1 MKIDTEVYWAGS
13 PREEEMNMLRR
24 QFLVTTVLVAASFSL
39 SFAAQAATPK
49 DQLVIATNMSS
60 MRGLDPNELNQLE
73 AAEIVANLYERLIV
87 LPADD
92 ITKPMPGLAESWT
105 VSDDGK
111 TFTFKIRSG
120 VTFHSGNA
128 LTAKDVEWSLRRLVK
143 LGLAPS
149 TDLRQWG
156 FKEENVDSLIKA
168 TDDTTL
174 VVQTPEVWNPNLILF
189 SLASFSTSIF
199 DSKLLAEHDKDGD
212 LGREFLQTNDAGS
225 GPYSLRTWRVNDLL
239 IADAFKDY
247 WQGAPKMRRV
257 ILRHLPESAGQ
268 RLQLEAGD
276 VDVATRLS
284 STDLA
289 ALDSSGTVEIQKTPG
304 FGFYYLALNQK
315 DEVLS
320 NPTVREAFRY
330 LIDYDG
336 LSNTVMKY
344 YGVKQQTIIP
354 AGLPGADDT
363 NPYKLDIDK
372 AKALLAEAGY
382 PDGFTKV
389 YYATPVTPEYE
400 VAQSLQANAAKAGI
414 KLDLQGG
421 DHIGKFRARDF
432 ELFSARSGERL
443 PDPHAVLQ
451 SYATNA
457 NNTDEAKLTG
467 LNAWR
472 TAWDV
477 PKDIQDM
484 VIAAAHETDPAKRKE
499 LYTKINK
506 AYLESSPALI
516 TSFLRT
522 DAKAVRKEVK
532 GYVGHSTWLTRW
544 DTVSKGE

>member
-1 MKIDTEVYWAGS
+1 MHI
-13 PREEEMNMLRR
+13 LRR
-24 QFLVTTVLVAASFSL
+24 HFLITTALVAASL
-39 SFAAQAATPK
+39 AVPVAADAATPR
-49 DQLVIATNMSS
+49 DQLVIAVNMSS

-73 AAEIVANLYERLIV
+73 SAEVVANLYERLIV

-92 ITKPMPGLAESWT
+92 VTKPMPGLAESWS

-111 TFTFKIRSG
+111 TFTFKIRPD
-120 VTFHSGNA
+120 VTFHSGNP

-149 TDLRQWG
+149 VDLRQWG
-156 FKEENVDSLIKA
+156 FKEDNVDSLIKA
-168 TDDTTL
+168 TDESTL
-174 VVQTPEVWNPNLILF
+174 VLQTPEVWNPNLILY
-189 SLASFSTSIF
+189 SLASFSTSIL
-199 DSKLLAEHDKDGD
+199 DSALLAEHEKNGD
-212 LGREFLQTNDAGS
+212 MGREFLQTNDAGS

-239 IADAFKDY
+239 ISDAFEDY

-257 ILRHLPESAGQ
+257 ILRHIPESSGQ

-289 ALDSSGTVEIQKTPG
+289 AVESGGQVDIQKTPG
-304 FGFYYLALNQK
+304 YGFYYLALNQK
-315 DEVLS
+315 DEILS
-320 NPTVREAFRY
+320 NPKVREAFRY

-336 LSNTVMKY
+336 LADTVMKY
-344 YGVKQQTIIP
+344 YGIKQQTIVP
-354 AGLPGADDT
+354 AGLPGASDS

-372 AKALLAEAGY
+372 AKQLLSEAGY
-382 PDGFTKV
+382 PNGFSKV

-421 DHIGKFRARDF
+421 DHIGKFRTREF
-432 ELFSARSGERL
+432 EIFSARSGERL
-443 PDPHAVLQ
+443 PDPHAVLA
-451 SYATNA
+451 SYGTNA
-457 NNTDEAKLTG
+457 NNSDDAKLAG
-467 LNAWR
+467 LLAWR

-484 VIAAAHETDPAKRKE
+484 VTAAAHETDQAKRTA
-499 LYTKINK
+499 LYAKINQ
-506 AYLESSPALI
+506 AYLDASPALI
-516 TSFLRT
+516 TSFQRT
-522 DAKAVRKEVK
+522 DAKAVRKDIK

-544 DTVSKGE
+544 DSVSKGK

>member
-1 MKIDTEVYWAGS
+1 MKIQ
-13 PREEEMNMLRR
+13 RR
-24 QFLVTTVLVAASFSL
+24 GLLISSALVAASL
-39 SFAAQAATPK
+39 MMPLAAAAATPK

-60 MRGLDPNELNQLE
+60 MRGLDPNEINQLE

-87 LPADD
+87 LPAND
-92 ITKPMPGLAESWT
+92 ITKPAPGVAESWN
-105 VSDDGK
+105 VSPDGK
-111 TFTFKIRSG
+111 TFTFKIRPG
-120 VTFHSGNA
+120 IKFHSGNP

-149 TDLRQWG
+149 VDLRQWG
-156 FKEENVDSLIKA
+156 FTDKNVDDLIKA
-168 TDDTTL
+168 SDDST
-174 VVQTPEVWNPNLILF
+174 VVIQTPSLWNPNLILY
-189 SLASFSTSIF
+189 SLASFSTSIL
-199 DSKLLAEHDKDGD
+199 DSKFLVEHEKDGD
-212 LGREFLQTNDAGS
+212 MGREFLQANDAGS
-225 GPYSLRTWRVNDLL
+225 GPYALRTWRVNDLL
-239 IADAFKDY
+239 IADANKDY

-257 ILRHLPESAGQ
+257 VLRHMPESSGQ

-289 ALDSSGTVEIQKTPG
+289 AVEAGGKADIQKTPG

-315 DEVLS
+315 DEILS
-320 NPTVREAFRY
+320 NPKVREAFRY

-336 LSNTVMKY
+336 LANTVMKY
-344 YGVKQQTIIP
+344 YGIKQQTIIP
-354 AGLPGADDT
+354 AGLPGASEV
-363 NPYKLDIDK
+363 NPYKLDIEK
-372 AKALLAEAGY
+372 AKQLLTEAGY
-382 PDGFTKV
+382 PNGFSKV

-400 VAQSLQANAAKAGI
+400 VAQSLQANAAKAGV

-421 DHIGKFRARDF
+421 DHIGKFRTREF
-432 ELFSARSGERL
+432 EIFSARSGERL
-443 PDPHAVLQ
+443 PDPHAILQ

-457 NNTDEAKLTG
+457 NNSDDAKLTG

-484 VIAAAHETDPAKRKE
+484 VTTAAHETDQQKRAD
-499 LYTKINK
+499 LYAKINK
-506 AYLESSPALI
+506 AYLESSPPLI

-532 GYVGHSTWLTRW
+532 GYLGHSTWLTRW

>member
-1 MKIDTEVYWAGS
+1 MT
-13 PREEEMNMLRR
+13 MFRR
-24 QFLVTTVLVAASFSL
+24 QFLVTTALVAAT
-39 SFAAQAATPK
+39 FAAPLSGMAATPK

-87 LPADD
+87 LPADN

-120 VTFHSGNA
+120 VTFHSGNP
-128 LTAKDVEWSLRRLVK
+128 LTAKDAEWSLRRLVK

-156 FKEENVDSLIKA
+156 FKEDNVDGLIKA
-168 TDDTTL
+168 TDDSTL
-174 VVQTPEVWNPNLILF
+174 VVQAPEVWNPNLILY

-199 DSKLLAEHDKDGD
+199 DSKLLAEHDKGGD

-225 GPYSLRTWRVNDLL
+225 GPFSLRSWRVNDLL
-239 IADAFKDY
+239 IADGFKSY

-284 STDLA
+284 SSDLG
-289 ALDSSGTVEIQKTPG
+289 ALDSGGKVTIQKTPG

-315 DEVLS
+315 DEILS
-320 NPTVREAFRY
+320 NPKVREAFRY

-344 YGVKQQTIIP
+344 YGIKQQTIIP
-354 AGLPGADDT
+354 AGLPGASDS
-363 NPYKLDIDK
+363 NPYKLDIEK

-382 PDGFTKV
+382 PNGFSKV

-421 DHIGKFRARDF
+421 DHIGKFRSREF

-457 NNTDEAKLTG
+457 NNSDEAKLTG

-472 TAWDV
+472 TGWDV
-477 PKDIQDM
+477 PKDIQEM
-484 VIAAAHETDPAKRKE
+484 VTAAAHETDQAKRTG
-499 LYTKINK
+499 LYAKINK
-506 AYLESSPALI
+506 AYLEASPALV

-522 DAKAVRKEVK
+522 DAKAVNKNVT
-532 GYVGHSTWLTRW
+532 GYVGHPTWLTRW
-544 DTVSKGE
+544 DTVTKGE

>member
-1 MKIDTEVYWAGS
+1 MTMKKRSFLIASAMVASTFLMPAG
-13 PREEEMNMLRR
+13 
-24 QFLVTTVLVAASFSL
+24 AY
-39 SFAAQAATPK
+39 AATPE

-60 MRGLDPNELNQLE
+60 MRGLDPNEINQLE
-73 AAEIVANLYERLIV
+73 SAEVVANLYERLIV
-87 LPADD
+87 LSAED
-92 ITKPMPGLAESWT
+92 ITRPQPGIAESWT

-111 TFTFKIRSG
+111 SFTFKVRSG
-120 VTFHSGNA
+120 VKFHSGNP

-149 TDLRQWG
+149 VDLRQWG
-156 FKEENVDSLIKA
+156 LTDKNVDELVKA
-168 TDDTTL
+168 TDDKT
-174 VVQTPEVWNPNLILF
+174 VVLQTPQVWNPNLILF
-189 SLASFSTSIF
+189 SLASFSTSIL
-199 DSKLLAEHDKDGD
+199 DSKLLIGNEKNGD

-239 IADAFKDY
+239 ISDAFKDY

-257 ILRHLPESAGQ
+257 VLRHMPESSGQ

-289 ALDSSGTVEIQKTPG
+289 AIEAGGKADVQKTPG

-315 DEVLS
+315 DEILS
-320 NPTVREAFRY
+320 NPKVREAFRY

-336 LSNTVMKY
+336 LANTVMKY
-344 YGVKQQTIIP
+344 YGIKQQTIIP
-354 AGLPGADDT
+354 GGLPGASSE

-372 AKALLAEAGY
+372 AKQLLTEAGY
-382 PDGFTKV
+382 PNGFSKV
-389 YYATPVTPEYE
+389 YFATPVTPEYE

-421 DHIGKFRARDF
+421 DHIGKFRNREF
-432 ELFSARSGERL
+432 EIFSARTGERL
-443 PDPHAVLQ
+443 PDPHAVLA
-451 SYATNA
+451 SYATNP
-457 NNTDEAKLTG
+457 NNADDAKLSG
-467 LNAWR
+467 LMAWR

-477 PKDIQDM
+477 PEDIQKM
-484 VIAAAHETDPAKRKE
+484 VTAAAHETDQQKRTD
-499 LYTKINK
+499 LYARINK
-506 AYLESSPALI
+506 AYLAASPALI
-516 TSFLRT
+516 TSFQRT

-544 DTVSKGE
+544 DTVSKDK

>member
-1 MKIDTEVYWAGS
+1 MLGRKKMKIQ
-13 PREEEMNMLRR
+13 RR
-24 QFLVTTVLVAASFSL
+24 GLLISSALVAASL
-39 SFAAQAATPK
+39 MMPLAAAAATPK

-60 MRGLDPNELNQLE
+60 MRGLDPNEINQLE

-87 LPADD
+87 LPAND
-92 ITKPMPGLAESWT
+92 ITKPAPGVAESWN
-105 VSDDGK
+105 VSPDGK

-120 VTFHSGNA
+120 IKFHSGNP

-149 TDLRQWG
+149 VDLRQWG
-156 FKEENVDSLIKA
+156 FTDKNVDDLIKA
-168 TDDTTL
+168 SDDST
-174 VVQTPEVWNPNLILF
+174 VVIQTPSLWNPNLILY
-189 SLASFSTSIF
+189 SLASFSTSIL
-199 DSKLLAEHDKDGD
+199 DSKFLVEHEKDGD
-212 LGREFLQTNDAGS
+212 MGREFLQANDAGS
-225 GPYSLRTWRVNDLL
+225 GPYALRTWRVNDLL
-239 IADAFKDY
+239 IADANKDY

-257 ILRHLPESAGQ
+257 VLRHMPESSGQ

-289 ALDSSGTVEIQKTPG
+289 AVEAGGKANIQKTPG

-315 DEVLS
+315 DEILS
-320 NPTVREAFRY
+320 NPKVREAFRY

-336 LSNTVMKY
+336 LANTVMKY
-344 YGVKQQTIIP
+344 YGIKQQTIIP
-354 AGLPGADDT
+354 AGLPGSSEV
-363 NPYKLDIDK
+363 NPYKLDIEK
-372 AKALLAEAGY
+372 AKQLLTEAGY
-382 PDGFTKV
+382 PNGFSKV

-400 VAQSLQANAAKAGI
+400 VAQSLQANAAKAGV

-421 DHIGKFRARDF
+421 DHIGKFRTREF
-432 ELFSARSGERL
+432 EIFSARSGERL
-443 PDPHAVLQ
+443 PDPHAILQ

-457 NNTDEAKLTG
+457 NNSDDAKLTG

-472 TAWDV
+472 AAWDV

-484 VIAAAHETDPAKRKE
+484 VTAAAHETDQQKRAD
-499 LYTKINK
+499 LYAKINK
-506 AYLESSPALI
+506 AYLESSPPLI

-532 GYVGHSTWLTRW
+532 GYLGHSTWLTRW

>member
-1 MKIDTEVYWAGS
+1 MK
-13 PREEEMNMLRR
+13 MLRR
-24 QFLVTTVLVAASFSL
+24 HFWMTTAIAAAIL
-39 SFAAQAATPK
+39 AAPIAATAATPE
-49 DQLVIATNMSS
+49 DQLVIALTMSS
-60 MRGLDPNELNQLE
+60 MRGLDPNEINQLE
-73 AAEIVANLYERLIV
+73 AAEVVANLYERLVV
-87 LPADD
+87 LPAEN
-92 ITKPMPGLAESWT
+92 ITQPAPGLAESWT

-120 VTFHSGNA
+120 VKFHSGNT

-149 TDLRQWG
+149 VDLRQWG
-156 FKEENVDSLIKA
+156 FKEDNVDSLIKA

-174 VVQTPEVWNPNLILF
+174 VLQTPEVWSPNLILF
-189 SLASFSTSIF
+189 SLASFSTSIL
-199 DSKLLAEHDKDGD
+199 DSALLAQHEKNADM
-212 LGREFLQTNDAGS
+212 GREFLQTNDAGS
-225 GPYSLRTWRVNDLL
+225 GPYSLRTWRSNDLL

-247 WQGAPKMRRV
+247 WQGEPKMQRV
-257 ILRHLPESAGQ
+257 ILRHLPESAAQ

-284 STDLA
+284 STDLN
-289 ALDSSGTVEIQKTPG
+289 ALDQGDKVTIQKTPG

-315 DEVLS
+315 DEILS
-320 NPTVREAFRY
+320 NPKVRDAFRY

-336 LSNTVMKY
+336 LAGTVMKY
-344 YGVKQQTIIP
+344 YGIKQQTIAP
-354 AGLPGADDT
+354 QGLPGSIDE
-363 NPYKLDIDK
+363 NPYKLDIEK
-372 AKALLAEAGY
+372 AKQLLVEAGY
-382 PDGFTKV
+382 PDGFSKV

-414 KLDLQGG
+414 KLELQGG
-421 DHIGKFRARDF
+421 DHIGKFRSREF
-432 ELFSARSGERL
+432 EIFSARSGERL

-457 NNTDEAKLTG
+457 NNSDEAKLTG

-484 VIAAAHETDPAKRKE
+484 VAAAAHETDQAKRAE

-506 AYLESSPALI
+506 AYLAASPALV
-516 TSFLRT
+516 TSFRRT
-522 DAKAVRKEVK
+522 DAKAVRKEVM

>member
-1 MKIDTEVYWAGS
+1 MMTSA
-13 PREEEMNMLRR
+13 
-24 QFLVTTVLVAASFSL
+24 LVAASF
-39 SFAAQAATPK
+39 AAPVSPFAATPK
-49 DQLVIATNMSS
+49 DQLVIAVNMSS
-60 MRGLDPNELNQLE
+60 MRGLDPNEINQLE
-73 AAEIVANLYERLIV
+73 SAEVVANLYERLIV

-92 ITKPMPGLAESWT
+92 ITKPTPGLAESWA
-105 VSDDGK
+105 VSEDGQ
-111 TFTFKIRSG
+111 TFTFKIRKG

-156 FKEENVDSLIKA
+156 FKEDNVDGLIRA
-168 TDDTTL
+168 TDDFT
-174 VVQTPEVWNPNLILF
+174 VEVKTPEVWNSNLVLY
-189 SLASFSTSIF
+189 SLASFSTSIL
-199 DSKLLAEHDKDGD
+199 DSKLLAQHDKGGD
-212 LGREFLQTNDAGS
+212 LGREVLQTSDAGS
-225 GPYSLRTWRVNDLL
+225 GPYSLKTWRANDIL

-257 ILRHLPESAGQ
+257 ILRHLPESATQ

-276 VDVATRLS
+276 VDVASRLS
-284 STDLA
+284 SSDLGS
-289 ALDSSGTVEIQKTPG
+289 LDQGGKVVIQKTPG

-315 DEVLS
+315 DEILS
-320 NPTVREAFRY
+320 NQKVREAFRY

-336 LSNTVMKY
+336 LAATVMKY
-344 YGVKQQTIIP
+344 YGIKQQSIIP
-354 AGLPGADDT
+354 VGLPGAIDD
-363 NPYKLDIDK
+363 NPYKLDIEK
-372 AKALLAEAGY
+372 AKQLLTEAGY
-382 PDGFTKV
+382 PNGFSKV

-414 KLDLQGG
+414 KLDLQAG
-421 DHIGKFRARDF
+421 DHIGKFRTREF
-432 ELFSARSGERL
+432 EVFSARSGERL

-457 NNTDEAKLTG
+457 NNSDEAKLTG

-477 PKDIQDM
+477 PKDIQKL
-484 VIAAAHETDPAKRKE
+484 VTAAAHETDQAKRAG
-499 LYTKINK
+499 LYTEINK
-506 AYLESSPALI
+506 AYLASSPALV
-516 TSFLRT
+516 TSFQRT
-522 DAKAVRKEVK
+522 DARAVRKNVE

>member
-1 MKIDTEVYWAGS
+1 MLGRKKMKIQ
-13 PREEEMNMLRR
+13 RR
-24 QFLVTTVLVAASFSL
+24 GLLISSALVAVSL
-39 SFAAQAATPK
+39 MMPLAAAAATPK

-60 MRGLDPNELNQLE
+60 MRGLDPNEINQLE

-92 ITKPMPGLAESWT
+92 ITKPAPGVAESWS
-105 VSDDGK
+105 VSPDGK

-120 VTFHSGNA
+120 IKFHSGNP

-149 TDLRQWG
+149 VDLRQWG
-156 FKEENVDSLIKA
+156 FTDKNVDDLIKA
-168 TDDTTL
+168 SDDTT
-174 VVQTPEVWNPNLILF
+174 VVLQTPSLWNPNLILY
-189 SLASFSTSIF
+189 SLASFSTSIL
-199 DSKLLAEHDKDGD
+199 DSKFLAEHEKDGD
-212 LGREFLQTNDAGS
+212 MGREFLQANDAGS
-225 GPYSLRTWRVNDLL
+225 GPYALRTWRVNDLL
-239 IADAFKDY
+239 IADANKDY

-257 ILRHLPESAGQ
+257 VLRHMPESSGQ

-289 ALDSSGTVEIQKTPG
+289 AVESGGKADIQKTPG

-315 DEVLS
+315 DEILS
-320 NPTVREAFRY
+320 NPKVREAFRY

-336 LSNTVMKY
+336 LANTVMKY
-344 YGVKQQTIIP
+344 YGIKQQTIIP
-354 AGLPGADDT
+354 AGLPGASEV
-363 NPYKLDIDK
+363 NPYKLDIEK
-372 AKALLAEAGY
+372 AKQLLAEAGY
-382 PDGFTKV
+382 PNGFSKV

-421 DHIGKFRARDF
+421 DHIGKFRTREF
-432 ELFSARSGERL
+432 EIFSARSGERL

-457 NNTDEAKLTG
+457 NNSDDAKLTG

-484 VIAAAHETDPAKRKE
+484 VTAAAHETDQQKRVD
-499 LYTKINK
+499 LYAKINK
-506 AYLESSPALI
+506 AYLESSPPLI

-532 GYVGHSTWLTRW
+532 GYIGHSTWLTRW

>member
-1 MKIDTEVYWAGS
+1 
-13 PREEEMNMLRR
+13 
-24 QFLVTTVLVAASFSL
+24 
-39 SFAAQAATPK
+39 
-49 DQLVIATNMSS
+49 
-60 MRGLDPNELNQLE
+60 
-73 AAEIVANLYERLIV
+73 
-87 LPADD
+87 
-92 ITKPMPGLAESWT
+92 
-105 VSDDGK
+105 
-111 TFTFKIRSG
+111 
-120 VTFHSGNA
+120 
-128 LTAKDVEWSLRRLVK
+128 
-143 LGLAPS
+143 
-149 TDLRQWG
+149 
-156 FKEENVDSLIKA
+156 
-168 TDDTTL
+168 
-174 VVQTPEVWNPNLILF
+174 VVQTPEVWNPNLILY

-199 DSKLLAEHDKDGD
+199 DSKLLAGHDKEGD

-289 ALDSSGTVEIQKTPG
+289 ALDSSGKVEIQKTPG

-320 NPTVREAFRY
+320 KPKVREAFRY

-336 LSNTVMKY
+336 LSSTVMKY
-344 YGVKQQTIIP
+344 YGIKQQTIIP
-354 AGLPGADDT
+354 AGLPGASDA
-363 NPYKLDIDK
+363 NPYKLDIEK

-382 PDGFTKV
+382 PDGFSKV

-414 KLDLQGG
+414 KLELQGG

-477 PKDIQDM
+477 PKDIQEM
-484 VIAAAHETDPAKRKE
+484 VIAAAHETDPAKRAE

>member
-1 MKIDTEVYWAGS
+1 MK
-13 PREEEMNMLRR
+13 RR
-24 QFLVTTVLVAASFSL
+24 SFLMASAMVASTFAMPLTVE
-39 SFAAQAATPK
+39 AATPK

-73 AAEIVANLYERLIV
+73 SAEIVANLYERLIV
-87 LPADD
+87 LSADE
-92 ITKPMPGLAESWT
+92 ITKPQPGIAESWT

-120 VTFHSGNA
+120 VTFHSGNT

-149 TDLRQWG
+149 VDLRQWG
-156 FKEENVDSLIKA
+156 ITDKNVDDLIKA
-168 TDDTTL
+168 TDDST
-174 VVQTPEVWNPNLILF
+174 VVLQTPEVWNPNLILF
-189 SLASFSTSIF
+189 SLASFSTSIL
-199 DSKLLAEHDKDGD
+199 DSQLLAKNEKNGD
-212 LGREFLQTNDAGS
+212 MGREFLQTNDAGS

-239 IADAFKDY
+239 IADAFTDY

-257 ILRHLPESAGQ
+257 VLRHMPESSGQ

-289 ALDSSGTVEIQKTPG
+289 AIEAGGKADVQKTPG

-315 DEVLS
+315 DEILS
-320 NPTVREAFRY
+320 KPKVREAFRY

-336 LSNTVMKY
+336 LANTVMKY
-344 YGVKQQTIIP
+344 YGIKQQTIIP
-354 AGLPGADDT
+354 GGLPGASTD

-372 AKALLAEAGY
+372 AKQLLAEAGY
-382 PDGFTKV
+382 PDGFSKV

-421 DHIGKFRARDF
+421 DHIGKFRNREF
-432 ELFSARSGERL
+432 EIFSARTGERL
-443 PDPHAVLQ
+443 PDPHAVLA

-457 NNTDEAKLTG
+457 NNADDAKLSG
-467 LNAWR
+467 LIAWR
-472 TAWDV
+472 SAWEV
-477 PKDIQDM
+477 PRDIQDM
-484 VIAAAHETDPAKRKE
+484 VTAAAHETDQQKRAD
-499 LYTKINK
+499 LYAKINK
-506 AYLESSPALI
+506 AYLDASPALI
-516 TSFLRT
+516 TSFQRT

>member
-1 MKIDTEVYWAGS
+1 MRI
-13 PREEEMNMLRR
+13 LRR
-24 QFLVTTVLVAASFSL
+24 SFLITTALVAASL
-39 SFAAQAATPK
+39 AVPVAADAATPR
-49 DQLVIATNMSS
+49 DQLVIAVNMSS

-73 AAEIVANLYERLIV
+73 SAEVVANLYERLVV

-92 ITKPMPGLAESWT
+92 VTKPMPGLAESWS

-111 TFTFKIRSG
+111 TFTFKIRPDVS
-120 VTFHSGNA
+120 FHSGNP

-149 TDLRQWG
+149 VDLRQWG
-156 FKEENVDSLIKA
+156 FKEDNVDSLIKA
-168 TDDTTL
+168 TDESTL
-174 VVQTPEVWNPNLILF
+174 VLQTPEVWNPNLILY
-189 SLASFSTSIF
+189 SLASFSTSIL
-199 DSKLLAEHDKDGD
+199 DSALLAEHDKNGD
-212 LGREFLQTNDAGS
+212 MGREFLQTNDAGS

-239 IADAFKDY
+239 IADGFEDY
-247 WQGAPKMRRV
+247 WQGTPKMRRV
-257 ILRHLPESAGQ
+257 ILRHIPESSGQ

-289 ALDSSGTVEIQKTPG
+289 AVESGGNADIQKTPG
-304 FGFYYLALNQK
+304 YGFYYLALNQK
-315 DEVLS
+315 DEILS
-320 NPTVREAFRY
+320 NPKVREAFRY

-336 LSNTVMKY
+336 LAGTVMKY

-354 AGLPGADDT
+354 AGLLGASDS
-363 NPYKLDIDK
+363 NPYKLDIEK
-372 AKALLAEAGY
+372 AKQLLAEAGY
-382 PDGFTKV
+382 PDGFSKV

-421 DHIGKFRARDF
+421 DHIGKFRTREF
-432 ELFSARSGERL
+432 EIFSARSGERL

-457 NNTDEAKLTG
+457 NNSDEAKLAG
-467 LNAWR
+467 LLAWR

-484 VIAAAHETDPAKRKE
+484 VTAAAHETDQAKRAA
-499 LYTKINK
+499 LYAKINQ
-506 AYLESSPALI
+506 AYLDASPALI
-516 TSFLRT
+516 TSFQRT
-522 DAKAVRKEVK
+522 DAKAVRKDVK

-544 DTVSKGE
+544 DSVSKGK

>member
-1 MKIDTEVYWAGS
+1 
-13 PREEEMNMLRR
+13 MLRR
-24 QFLVTTVLVAASFSL
+24 HFLVTTALVAASFAAP
-39 SFAAQAATPK
+39 FAVQAATPK

-156 FKEENVDSLIKA
+156 FKEDNVDSLIKA
-168 TDDTTL
+168 SDDTTL
-174 VVQTPEVWNPNLILF
+174 VVQTPEVWNPNLILY
-189 SLASFSTSIF
+189 SLASFSTSVF
-199 DSKLLAEHDKDGD
+199 DSKLLAGHDKDGD

-247 WQGAPKMRRV
+247 WQGVPKMRRV

-289 ALDSSGTVEIQKTPG
+289 ALDSSGKVDIQKTPG

-320 NPTVREAFRY
+320 KPKVREAFRY

-344 YGVKQQTIIP
+344 YGIKQQTIIP
-354 AGLPGADDT
+354 AGLPGASDA
-363 NPYKLDIDK
+363 NPYKLDIEK

-421 DHIGKFRARDF
+421 DHIGKFRAREF

-477 PKDIQDM
+477 PKDIQEM
-484 VIAAAHETDPAKRKE
+484 VIAAAHETDPAKRTE

>member
-1 MKIDTEVYWAGS
+1 MS
-13 PREEEMNMLRR
+13 MLRR
-24 QFLVTTVLVAASFSL
+24 HFLVTTALVAASFAAP
-39 SFAAQAATPK
+39 FAVQAATPK

-156 FKEENVDSLIKA
+156 FKEDNVDSLIKA
-168 TDDTTL
+168 SDDTTL
-174 VVQTPEVWNPNLILF
+174 VVQTPEVWNPNLILY

-199 DSKLLAEHDKDGD
+199 DSKLLAGHDKEGD

-289 ALDSSGTVEIQKTPG
+289 ALDSSGKVEIQKTPG

-320 NPTVREAFRY
+320 KPKVREAFRY

-336 LSNTVMKY
+336 LSSTVMKY
-344 YGVKQQTIIP
+344 YGIKQQTIIP
-354 AGLPGADDT
+354 AGLPGASDA
-363 NPYKLDIDK
+363 NPYKLDIEK

-382 PDGFTKV
+382 PDGFSKV

-414 KLDLQGG
+414 KLELQGG

-477 PKDIQDM
+477 PKDIQEM
-484 VIAAAHETDPAKRKE
+484 VIAAAHETDPAKRTE